1 MTTEEKVL
9 LFIRMKTKQR
19 KTTFTK
25 NELVESTG
33 SNSETYMRSL
43 RKLRNTNRISY
54 SWNSDKGYYK
64 ITK

>member
-1 MTTEEKVL
+1 MTTEEKV
-9 LFIRMKTKQR
+9 IKMKTKQK

-25 NELVESTG
+25 NELVQTTG
-33 SNSETYMRSL
+33 TNSETCMRVL
-43 RKLRNTNRISY
+43 RRLKNTKRISY

>member
-1 MTTEEKVL
+1 MTTEEKVIGFL
-9 LFIRMKTKQR
+9 KMKTKQR

-25 NELVESTG
+25 NELAQTTG
-33 SNSETYMRSL
+33 TNSETCMRTL
-43 RKLRNTNRISY
+43 RRLKNTNRISY